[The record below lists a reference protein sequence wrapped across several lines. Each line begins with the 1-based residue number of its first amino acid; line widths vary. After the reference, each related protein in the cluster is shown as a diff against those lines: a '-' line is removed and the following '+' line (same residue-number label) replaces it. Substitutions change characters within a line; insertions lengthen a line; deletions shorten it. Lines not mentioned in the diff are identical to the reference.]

1 MDHHTHTSGTG
12 STAALRGHPLHPMLV
27 GFPITLC
34 IGAFVTDL
42 VYLATNE
49 AFWARGS
56 VWLLAAGV
64 AMGLLAAIPGTID
77 LLTIEHARRWRV
89 AWIHGLMNF
98 GLVTLAALNLFLRW
112 GDPEAAVAPFGI
124 LLSAICVGLLA
135 ITGWLGGEMVYRHGV
150 GVSKTVGHA
159 AGSNG
164 SHHAAPTPARAAGSG
179 ERTGSM
185 HHQP

>member
-27 GFPITLC
+27 GFPITLF
-34 IGAFVTDL
+34 IGAFVTDV
-42 VYLATNE
+42 VYLATSG
-49 AFWARGS
+49 AFWAQSS

-64 AMGLLAAIPGTID
+64 AMGLLAAIPGAID
-77 LLTIEHARRWRV
+77 LLTLEHARRWRL
-89 AWIHGLMNF
+89 AWIHGLMNL

-112 GDPEAAVAPFGI
+112 RDPEAAVAPFGI

-150 GVSKTVGHA
+150 GVSKAVGPTKGSAASHDAAATTGSAAHGGEHA
-159 AGSNG
+159 A
-164 SHHAAPTPARAAGSG
+164 ATRRP
-179 ERTGSM
+179 
-185 HHQP
+185 

>member
-12 STAALRGHPLHPMLV
+12 STAALGGHPLHPMLV
-27 GFPITLC
+27 GFPITLF
-34 IGAFVTDL
+34 IGAFVTDV

-64 AMGLLAAIPGTID
+64 AMGLLAAIPGAID
-77 LLTIEHARRWRV
+77 LLTLEHPRRWRL
-89 AWIHGLMNF
+89 AWIHGLLNL
-98 GLVTLAALNLFLRW
+98 GLVTLAAVNLFLRW
-112 GDPEAAVAPFGI
+112 RNPESAVAPLGI

-150 GVSKTVGHA
+150 GVSKAVGHVMGSDASQDEAETTESAAHGSGHA
-159 AGSNG
+159 A
-164 SHHAAPTPARAAGSG
+164 AAHRP
-179 ERTGSM
+179 
-185 HHQP
+185 